1 MNSKPLVSVIIPT
14 YNYAGLIAQ
23 AIDSVLQSD
32 FPVEQMEIIVVDD
45 GSTDDTADRVKVYG
59 DQVTY
64 IYQANL
70 GKAEGTR
77 VAIGQAQGK
86 YIFNLD
92 ADDFFLPHKIRQVV
106 DIFESDPEIVHVAHP
121 AKCWS
126 VDTDTSAVENIPS
139 EILGRKIAGKELLAY
154 FFRKNIL
161 FGGGSTF
168 AARADVL
175 NRFVIP
181 RDVDMFIDEYLVIAA
196 NCQEGYA
203 YFIEDALSV
212 WRIHGRNFSAHTV
225 QTDQAKV
232 RQRSNRNLASME
244 AVLRYLPEMGVDEAI
259 LRVYQLKTLA
269 FALAIKEEFHEKNW
283 RDILKFCRVVL
294 YESAFFGVRTV
305 EIVRTYKL
313 MNRTLPN
320 SIISLIK
327 QKYQRT

>member
-1 MNSKPLVSVIIPT
+1 MKSKPLVSVIIPT
-14 YNYAGLIAQ
+14 YNYAGLISQ
-23 AIDSVLQSD
+23 AIDSVLESE
-32 FPVEQMEIIVVDD
+32 FPVDQLEIIVVDD

-126 VDTDTSAVENIPS
+126 VDTDTSIVENIPS
-139 EILGRKIAGKELLAY
+139 EILGRKIAGKELLSY

-181 RDVDMFIDEYLVIAA
+181 RDVDMFIDEYLVMLA

-212 WRIHGRNFSAHTV
+212 WRIHGRNFSAHKV
-225 QTDQAKV
+225 QTDQIKV
-232 RQRSNRNLASME
+232 RQRANRNLASMD
-244 AVLRYLPEMGVDEAI
+244 AVLKHLPELGVDEAI
-259 LRVYQLKTLA
+259 CRVYRLKTLA
-269 FALAIKEEFHEKNW
+269 FALAIKEQFHEKNL
-283 RDILKFCRVVL
+283 RDIFNFCQVL
-294 YESAFFGVRTV
+294 LRESTFFGVRAV
-305 EIVRTYKL
+305 EIIRNYKL
-313 MNRTLPN
+313 LNRTLPN
-320 SIISLIK
+320 SLILRMK
-327 QKYQRT
+327 RKYQQI